1 MVQNKHGER
10 SERIFNRI
18 IVAADY
24 KAQRCGVKEL
34 KSGFCHH
41 VKPRSIKFGIKGL
54 SKQMAAS
61 ERRGREWSWPGHGL
75 VRRGLTGGTEQ
86 LEEIHPH
93 SNPQSHAAHFCFPL
107 MYNFVNKSSH
117 SQLGFSLYTSSLSFT
132 PGIKGVVHQ
141 KIKNL

>member
-1 MVQNKHGER
+1 
-10 SERIFNRI
+10 
-18 IVAADY
+18 
-24 KAQRCGVKEL
+24 
-34 KSGFCHH
+34 
-41 VKPRSIKFGIKGL
+41 
-54 SKQMAAS
+54 MAAS

-132 PGIKGVVHQ
+132 PGIKGVIHQ